1 MFGLF
6 VYVIQYAIFLNTG
19 FPLSASPFSMDHCLV
34 MVLNSC
40 CPHMPILMTLT
51 YQNKGVAE
59 RGSRTKGWRGGGPA
73 EGWKKKVTSP
83 ILMAEV
89 VVDVPKG
96 TLDGSPR
103 AAHRTVLR
111 IRPYILRPYFY
122 KFSCY
127 PYRKVILKKLD
138 GTVRVKKQVY
148 GRIYGFLHRH
158 K

>member
-1 MFGLF
+1 
-6 VYVIQYAIFLNTG
+6 
-19 FPLSASPFSMDHCLV
+19 
-34 MVLNSC
+34 
-40 CPHMPILMTLT
+40 
-51 YQNKGVAE
+51 
-59 RGSRTKGWRGGGPA
+59 
-73 EGWKKKVTSP
+73 
-83 ILMAEV
+83 MAEV

-111 IRPYILRPYFY
+111 IRPYFY

-138 GTVRVKKQVY
+138 GTVRVKKRVY
-148 GRIYGFLHRH
+148 GRIYGFLRRH

>member
-1 MFGLF
+1 MD
-6 VYVIQYAIFLNTG
+6 
-19 FPLSASPFSMDHCLV
+19 FPRAQENVRVRVASEL
-34 MVLNSC
+34 
-40 CPHMPILMTLT
+40 
-51 YQNKGVAE
+51 Q
-59 RGSRTKGWRGGGPA
+59 GGGRTRIPNQGLEGGVQPKA
-73 EGWKKKVTSP
+73 EKKNVTSP

-111 IRPYILRPYFY
+111 IWPYILRPYFY

-138 GTVRVKKQVY
+138 GTVRVKKRVY